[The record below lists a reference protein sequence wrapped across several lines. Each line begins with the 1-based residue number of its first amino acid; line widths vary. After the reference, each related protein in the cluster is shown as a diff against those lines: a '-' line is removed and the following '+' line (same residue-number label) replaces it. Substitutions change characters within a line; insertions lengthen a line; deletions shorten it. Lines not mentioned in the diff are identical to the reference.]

1 MGTMFETGSGCV
13 LEGVRFFVATEF
25 QMFLSFFAAPL
36 QGADRRMRVFF
47 MLGYSHSLPQRERG
61 D

>member
-1 MGTMFETGSGCV
+1 MFETGSGCV

-36 QGADRRMRVFF
+36 QGVGRAGPYTQGCATLRPGLFS
-47 MLGYSHSLPQRERG
+47 YSPLREN
-61 D
+61 